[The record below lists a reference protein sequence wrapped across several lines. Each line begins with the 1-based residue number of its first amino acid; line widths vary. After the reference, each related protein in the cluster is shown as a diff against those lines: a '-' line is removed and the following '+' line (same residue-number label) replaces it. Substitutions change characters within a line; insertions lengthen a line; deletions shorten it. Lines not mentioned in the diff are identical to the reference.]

1 MLLLP
6 ISNFLWQK
14 WAESLKTFSSASSCL
29 KTFRQLYRRRSS
41 TFEGGSSR
49 VLFGNHMVPENP
61 IKSHFVMKQISTT
74 VNSIILKLL
83 IYTLLYI
90 SYTISKR
97 WMKNWRYFL
106 FAYFFFR
113 SVQRPSFLVIQKSY
127 NCMDIA
133 FFKGLI
139 YVIRLS

>member
-1 MLLLP
+1 MLLLLP

-41 TFEGGSSR
+41 TFKGGRSR

-74 VNSIILKLL
+74 SASFSQFNNSETID
-83 IYTLLYI
+83 LYF
-90 SYTISKR
+90 TI
-97 WMKNWRYFL
+97 YFL
-106 FAYFFFR
+106 RNFKKMNEGLKVFFVCVHFFQKCPK
-113 SVQRPSFLVIQKSY
+113 VIFFLVIQKSY
-127 NCMDIA
+127 NSVLLL
-133 FFKGLI
+133 F
-139 YVIRLS
+139 